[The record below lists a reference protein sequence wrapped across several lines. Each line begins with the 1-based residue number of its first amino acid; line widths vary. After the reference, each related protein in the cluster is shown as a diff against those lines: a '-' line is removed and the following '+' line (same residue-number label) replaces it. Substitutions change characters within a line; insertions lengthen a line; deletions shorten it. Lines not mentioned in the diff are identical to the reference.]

1 MFALHK
7 TVSRWARFLPEL
19 THYLIGGSTIE
30 QTERGAM
37 SKHGRDHRTS
47 AGQRDRSVA
56 QTGKPRQ
63 PTTDE
68 VAAGTAG
75 TDAADRSRAQSPS
88 PNTGDTAAAATP
100 QPPNSVLP
108 PHATHGAVRFLAH
121 YVRRRLWSH
130 LIILGAILA
139 AVGCSIGS
147 QYAIKHLVDT
157 LGIGVPSDVQVW
169 GAVILLLVL
178 VGGDN
183 LLWRVAGWTSTH
195 AFPAVGGD
203 MRLDLFDH
211 LSGHGTR
218 YFSDRFPG
226 ALAGRITTAANSSWE
241 IENKLV
247 WTTIPPAAA
256 VIASVAVLGL
266 INWQITAVLLVIIT
280 ILGVIIG
287 RLASKGSHL
296 HSNFAG
302 RAAAVTGDITD
313 VVSNIGLVRA
323 FGAARRERVR
333 LWQKIHSE
341 MSAQRR
347 SLRSLEWL
355 RLFHAVCVFT
365 VTAGVLTWAITLWK
379 AGAITVGDVVLTTT
393 LSFTVLNASRDF
405 ATALVDV
412 IQHFAKLREAVQ
424 VLALPHEMADAPDA
438 KPLINLGGS
447 VEFEH
452 VSFAYP
458 DGEQVLQDF
467 NLSIAPGQKVGLV
480 GRSGS
485 GKSTI
490 LALLQR
496 LYDPEHGHVAIDGQ
510 DISTVTQES
519 LRQSIAIVQQEISLF
534 HRSVLEN
541 LRYGRPGAT
550 DEEVYLAAEAAH
562 CSEFIER
569 LPDGFHTMVGERG
582 VKLSGGQ
589 RQRLAIARAFLR
601 DAPIILLDEATSAL
615 DTESEQSIQEAL
627 MRLVKGRTVI
637 AIAHRLST
645 LDSFDRIVVL
655 EQGRIVEDGPSLEL
669 LERDGTYSRMYDR
682 QLAAVKGAYD

>member
-1 MFALHK
+1 
-7 TVSRWARFLPEL
+7 
-19 THYLIGGSTIE
+19 
-30 QTERGAM
+30 M
-37 SKHGRDHRTS
+37 SKIGHIRR
-47 AGQRDRSVA
+47 
-56 QTGKPRQ
+56 
-63 PTTDE
+63 
-68 VAAGTAG
+68 GTAG
-75 TDAADRSRAQSPS
+75 ERDEGARDTALALELMVDEAPPETAEGEAADGVHATAEPS
-88 PNTGDTAAAATP
+88 KSDPHGNP
-100 QPPNSVLP
+100 QTVAPSQARRPALP
-108 PHATHGAVRFLAH
+108 PYATHGAIRFLLH
-121 YVRRRLWSH
+121 YVKRRLWSH
-130 LIILGAILA
+130 LIILGAILT

-147 QYAIKHLVDT
+147 QYAIKNLVDV
-157 LGIGVPSDVQVW
+157 LGIGKPADIQVW

-178 VGGDN
+178 VGSDN
-183 LLWRVAGWTSTH
+183 LLWRIAGWTSTH

-247 WTTIPPAAA
+247 WTTIPPAT
-256 VIASVAVLGL
+256 AVLASIVVLSL
-266 INWQITAVLLVIIT
+266 INWQITAVLLVVIT
-280 ILGVIIG
+280 LLGAIIG
-287 RLASKGSHL
+287 RLASRGSHL
-296 HSNFAG
+296 HASFAG
-302 RAAAVTGDITD
+302 LAASVTGDITD

-323 FGAARRERVR
+323 FGAAKRERER
-333 LWQKIHSE
+333 LSDKIHSE
-341 MSAQRR
+341 MSAQRQ
-347 SLRSLEWL
+347 SLRSLERL
-355 RLFHAVCVFT
+355 RLFHALTVFT

-379 AGAITVGDVVLTTT
+379 AGSITVGDVVLTTT

-405 ATALVDV
+405 ATAMVDV

-438 KPLINLGGS
+438 KTLINLGGS
-447 VEFEH
+447 VEFQD
-452 VSFAYP
+452 VAFAYP
-458 DGEQVLQDF
+458 DGEQVLQGF

-496 LYDPEHGHVAIDGQ
+496 LYDPEAGHVAIDGQ

-519 LRQSIAIVQQEISLF
+519 LRHSIAVVQQEISLF

-541 LRYGRPGAT
+541 LRYGKPDAT
-550 DEEVYLAAEAAH
+550 DEEVYRAAEAAH
-562 CSEFIER
+562 CSEFIDR
-569 LPDGFHTMVGERG
+569 LPDGFQTMVGERG

-655 EQGRIVEDGPSLEL
+655 DRGCIVEDGASVDL
-669 LERDGTYSRMYDR
+669 LERNGIYCRMYNR
-682 QLAAVKGAYD
+682 QLSAAKGAYE